1 MLALKQEPLPLF
13 GPTLRISQQLHE
25 DKYRQKGETF
35 YEAMHRVATALC
47 DSVPHKQELE
57 TILLEQ
63 RFLPAGRIQTG
74 AGADKN
80 VTLFNCFVSGTI
92 EDTFTEQ
99 DGIMQR
105 ATEAAETMR
114 RGGGVGYNFGSIRP
128 AGTPIKTLGSVASGP
143 ISFMHIFDAVCKTV
157 SSAGHRR
164 GAQMGILPV
173 SHPDIFEFVKAK
185 QNDHSLTAFNISVG
199 ITDDFMFAL
208 KHGTPYNLEWE
219 GQVVKTIDPKELWE
233 EIMKSTWDYAEPGVI
248 FLDRINKM
256 NNLWY
261 CEDIQATNPCSE
273 QPLPPFGACLL
284 GSFNLVKYIKVDQ
297 DTHSHCFDWA
307 KFKRDIPCVV
317 RAMDNVVDISMY
329 PLPEQETEAKHKR
342 RLGLGITGFA
352 NASEILGR
360 PYGSEECKQ
369 FLHSV
374 LKMLRDECYRASVNL
389 AKEKGPFPLFD
400 ADYYLDGDFIN
411 SLPEGLREEIRQHGI
426 RNSHLISIAPT
437 GTISI
442 CADNV
447 SSGIEP
453 VFSYGYE
460 RKINTPNGQITE
472 FFSDYAY
479 REYGIKGKTAE
490 QLTAQEHLDILLIS
504 QEYVDS
510 AVSKTCN
517 VSPNMPWEDFKEL
530 YLKAWEGGAKG
541 LSTFNVGGKRMGILT
556 TSTVEE
562 KKEEGEALACYFD
575 PATGTKSCG

>member
-1 MLALKQEPLPLF
+1 MLALKQETLPLF
-13 GPTLRISQQLHE
+13 GPTLRIAQQLHA
-25 DKYRQKGETF
+25 DKYRQEGETF
-35 YEAMHRVATALC
+35 YDAMNRVATALA
-47 DSVPHKQELE
+47 DNPVHKNELE

-74 AGADKN
+74 AGANKN

-92 EDTFTEQ
+92 EDNFTEQ

-114 RGGGVGYNFGSIRP
+114 RGGGVGYNFGSLRP
-128 AGTPIKTLGSVASGP
+128 NGTIIKALGSPASGP

-173 SHPDIFEFVKAK
+173 SHPDIFEFVRAK
-185 QNDHSLTAFNISVG
+185 QNDHALTAFNISVG
-199 ITDDFMFAL
+199 ITDEFMNCL
-208 KHGTPYNLEWE
+208 KNNTPYNLMWNGE
-219 GQVVKTIDPKELWE
+219 VVKTIDPKELWE

-248 FLDRINKM
+248 FLDRINAM

-273 QPLPPFGACLL
+273 QPLPPHGACLL
-284 GSFNLVKYIKVDQ
+284 GSFNLVKYIKVDG
-297 DTHSHCFDWA
+297 DTQGYCFDWA
-307 KFKRDIPCVV
+307 KFKRDIPIVV

-329 PLPEQETEAKHKR
+329 PLPEQETEARNKR

-360 PYGSEECKQ
+360 PYGGDACKQ
-369 FLHSV
+369 FLHAV
-374 LKMLRDECYRASVNL
+374 LRLLRDDCYRASVEL
-389 AKEKGPFPLFD
+389 AKEKGAFPLFN
-400 ADYYLDGDFIN
+400 AEHYVDGGFIET
-411 SLPEGLREEIRQHGI
+411 LPEDLLEDIKRYGI

-453 VFSYGYE
+453 VFAYGYE
-460 RKINTPNGQITE
+460 RKINTPSGQITE
-472 FFSDYAY
+472 NFTDYAY
-479 REYGIKGKTAE
+479 REYGVKGRMAS
-490 QLTAQEHLDILLIS
+490 QLSAQEHLDILLIC

-517 VSPNMPWEDFKEL
+517 VPPDMPWEDFKDL

-556 TSTVEE
+556 SSTVEE

-575 PATGTKSCG
+575 PATGTKTCG